1 MWRSAQALGERQF
14 DGLGLNLQS
23 QLPSFPCDT
32 ARHRFLHCLSRVA
45 YSNAVA
51 GDTPVDQISYWQR
64 LFSGGTAGAVGI
76 AIANGTDLLKV
87 RMQADRDG
95 TRYTKGTFN
104 AFKQI
109 VQTEGVLGLW
119 AGVGPNM
126 QRAYIVNAA
135 ELATYDQVRLLKEDG
150 KGREEMWC
158 RVAASAGLAYGCS
171 FQSSPLPVPH
181 VAGSNAGQGIY
192 REHGLPQGDGHG
204 DALCLVLCGGLH
216 GRARQQP
223 RRPRQEQVASVARTD
238 AMVLRCTQA
247 HLALNACF

>member
-1 MWRSAQALGERQF
+1 MRFSCKTSWSLTYR
-14 DGLGLNLQS
+14 
-23 QLPSFPCDT
+23 LPHSL
-32 ARHRFLHCLSRVA
+32 LHLARVA
-45 YSNAVA
+45 CCDCASDLIA
-51 GDTPVDQISYWQR
+51 GDTPADQISYWQR

-135 ELATYDQVRLLKEDG
+135 ELATYDQV
-150 KGREEMWC
+150 
-158 RVAASAGLAYGCS
+158 
-171 FQSSPLPVPH
+171 P
-181 VAGSNAGQGIY
+181 
-192 REHGLPQGDGHG
+192 
-204 DALCLVLCGGLH
+204 
-216 GRARQQP
+216 
-223 RRPRQEQVASVARTD
+223 
-238 AMVLRCTQA
+238 
-247 HLALNACF
+247 